1 MLRAIRMGMH
11 KIRLPKLHSFG
22 AAILALTFICSDGV
36 AFGQGTSTTPDIQK
50 KETELKQKEVELK
63 QKEIDFQKKQ
73 IELDKLKQ
81 DLKYQETA
89 KSISISLQGDVL
101 FDFGKA
107 ELRPEAEAGL
117 EKVGTV
123 IQQFPEGKVHID
135 GFTDSKGGKK
145 QNMALSRERAVA
157 VKQWLVKKKGIAA
170 ASISAK
176 GLGEE
181 NPVAANEN
189 ADGSDNPDGR
199 AQNRRVQITVEK

>member
-1 MLRAIRMGMH
+1 MNKIGLPYLGSLGVAI
-11 KIRLPKLHSFG
+11 FG
-22 AAILALTFICSDGV
+22 LTLIGFAGL
-36 AFGQGTSTTPDIQK
+36 AFGQASSTTPEIQK
-50 KETELKQKEVELK
+50 KEAELKK
-63 QKEIDFQKKQ
+63 KEIDLKQREIDLQKKQ
-73 IELDKLKQ
+73 LELDKLKQ

-101 FDFGKA
+101 FDFGRA
-107 ELRPEAEAGL
+107 ELRPEAEAAL

-123 IQQFPEGKVHID
+123 IQQFPEGKVRID

-170 ASISAK
+170 ASITAK

-189 ADGSDNPDGR
+189 ADHSDNPEGR
-199 AQNRRVQITVEK
+199 AQNRRVQIMVDK

>member
-1 MLRAIRMGMH
+1 MNIN
-11 KIRLPKLHSFG
+11 RLPHFG
-22 AAILALTFICSDGV
+22 SLGVAMLALTFIGFHGV
-36 AFGQGTSTTPDIQK
+36 ACGQASSTTPEIQK
-50 KETELKQKEVELK
+50 KEIELKHKEVELK
-63 QKEIDFQKKQ
+63 QKEIDLQKKQ

-107 ELRPEAEAGL
+107 ELRPEAEAAL

-157 VKQWLVKKKGIAA
+157 VKQWLEKKKGIAV
-170 ASISAK
+170 ASITAR

-189 ADGSDNPDGR
+189 PDHSDNPEGR

>member
-1 MLRAIRMGMH
+1 MNPTT
-11 KIRLPKLHSFG
+11 LPKPGLLC
-22 AAILALTFICSDGV
+22 AAALALTLICSGSA
-36 AFGQGTSTTPDIQK
+36 AFGQGTPTTPEIQK
-50 KETELKQKEVELK
+50 KESELKQKEIELK
-63 QKEIDFQKKQ
+63 QKEIDLQKKQ

-101 FDFGKA
+101 FDSGKA
-107 ELRPEAEAGL
+107 ELRPEAEAAL

-123 IQQFPEGKVHID
+123 IQQFPEGKVRID

-145 QNMALSRERAVA
+145 QNLTLSRERAVS
-157 VKQWLVKKKGIAA
+157 VKQWLVKNKAIAA
-170 ASISAK
+170 ASITAK

-181 NPVAANEN
+181 NPAAPNQN
-189 ADGSDNPDGR
+189 ADGSDSPEGR

>member
-1 MLRAIRMGMH
+1 MNQN
-11 KIRLPKLHSFG
+11 RLPHFRSL
-22 AAILALTFICSDGV
+22 GV
-36 AFGQGTSTTPDIQK
+36 AIFAFALICFDGATFGQGASTTPDIQK

-63 QKEIDFQKKQ
+63 QKEIDLQKKQ
-73 IELDKLKQ
+73 LELDKLKQ
-81 DLKYQETA
+81 ELKYQETA

-107 ELRPEAEAGL
+107 ELRPEAEAAL

-123 IQQFPEGKVHID
+123 IQQFPEGKVQID
-135 GFTDSKGGKK
+135 GFTDSKGRKK

-157 VKQWLVKKKGIAA
+157 VKRWLVNKKAIAA
-170 ASISAK
+170 ASIAAK

-181 NPVAANEN
+181 SPVAQNQN
-189 ADGSDNPDGR
+189 ADGSDNPEGR

>member
-1 MLRAIRMGMH
+1 MN
-11 KIRLPKLHSFG
+11 KFRLPYLGSLG
-22 AAILALTFICSDGV
+22 VATLAFTFMGFDGV
-36 AFGQGTSTTPDIQK
+36 AFGQGSSTTPEIQK
-50 KETELKQKEVELK
+50 KEVELKKKEVELK
-63 QKEIDFQKKQ
+63 QKEIDLQKKQ

-107 ELRPEAEAGL
+107 ELRPEAEAAL

-157 VKQWLVKKKGIAA
+157 VKQWLVKKKGIAV
-170 ASISAK
+170 ASITAR

-189 ADGSDNPDGR
+189 ADHSDNPEGR